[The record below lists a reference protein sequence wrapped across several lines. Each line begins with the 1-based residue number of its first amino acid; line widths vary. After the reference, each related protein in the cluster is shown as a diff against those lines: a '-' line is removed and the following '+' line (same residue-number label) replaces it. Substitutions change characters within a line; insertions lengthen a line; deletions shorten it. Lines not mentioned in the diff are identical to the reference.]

1 MVAALHG
8 FSFTN
13 GWGDNP
19 KAFFNGEFPEGPQK
33 PWCLLDFNMN
43 VLIPMVLVWGVLLA
57 VMALGVQKGV
67 GAANIIFIP
76 LLLVM
81 FVGLVIYSADP
92 ARCGRW
98 SECSVHP

>member
-1 MVAALHG
+1 MV

-19 KAFFNGEFPEGPQK
+19 KAFFQGEFLKVAKDPGVS
-33 PWCLLDFNMN
+33 LDFNMN

-81 FVGLVIYSADP
+81 FVGFGDLLADP
-92 ARCGRW
+92 CP
-98 SECSVHP
+98 VLLMV

>member
-1 MVAALHG
+1 MSGRQSEGVL
-8 FSFTN
+8 
-13 GWGDNP
+13 P
-19 KAFFNGEFPEGPQK
+19 GEFLKVADTPGVS
-33 PWCLLDFNMN
+33 LDFNMN

-81 FVGLVIYSADP
+81 FVGLVIYSLTP
-92 ARCGRW
+92 ARC
-98 SECSVHP
+98 C